1 MLQLLRTIT
10 VACVTA
16 SFLAACGGAPKSSVT
31 PPLSTNAKGRAVRSI
46 PCTPDSYGYCSVQT
60 YRNITLVRC
69 DRYHAYTSGVIDYE
83 VYNATTDLGQYEQT
97 WYGNCLD
104 YDSGF
109 NWDPNDPAMYFGD
122 PNLP

>member
-46 PCTPDSYGYCSVQT
+46 PCTPDSYGYCAVQT

-83 VYNATTDLGQYEQT
+83 VYNATTDLGQYE
-97 WYGNCLD
+97 
-104 YDSGF
+104 
-109 NWDPNDPAMYFGD
+109 
-122 PNLP
+122 